1 MVTLWKHYSI
11 GLIVFQKQKRLY
23 IDTVFQNNT
32 LDEEEIVMKKIR
44 VTNTNGIATVE
55 INNPPVNIL
64 TIDLINELNE
74 YVLSLKDDRDTKAVV
89 FKSLHES
96 FFIAHL
102 DLNVI
107 NGTQG
112 GQAACVEFNHLIANV
127 KKMKQLSIAVV
138 DGVAR
143 GGGNEF
149 VMSCDLAYGT
159 ENAAFAQP
167 ELFINIPTGG
177 QGAVQFA
184 RRLGKNKALEALL
197 TGMDFTAEQA
207 AAENI
212 ITRYVPSSELEAYL
226 EQLLTVVR
234 GWEVRDIVMYKEIV
248 NSSIVDEEAGAE
260 LELRYFL
267 ERAKEEKTQTIIHAF
282 LKHGG
287 QTEREAQDIQGI
299 FVDTAAELS
308 E

>member
-1 MVTLWKHYSI
+1 MKTLSI
-11 GLIVFQKQKRLY
+11 TQQ
-23 IDTVFQNNT
+23 
-32 LDEEEIVMKKIR
+32 
-44 VTNTNGIATVE
+44 NGIATVE
-55 INNPPVNIL
+55 INNPPVNVL
-64 TIDLINELNE
+64 TIDLINEINE
-74 YVLSLKDDRDTKAVV
+74 FVLSLKDDRDTKVVV

-96 FFIAHL
+96 FFLAHL

-112 GQAACVEFNHLIANV
+112 GQAASIEFNHMIANI
-127 KKMKQLSIAVV
+127 KAMKQVSVAVV

-149 VMSCDLAYGT
+149 VMACDLAYGT

-167 ELFINIPTGG
+167 EIQVNIPTGG

-184 RRLGKNKALEALL
+184 RRMGKNKALQALL
-197 TGMDFTAEQA
+197 LGNDFTAQQA
-207 AAENI
+207 EPLNI
-212 ITRYVPSSELEAYL
+212 ISQFVPKAELDGFLAATL
-226 EQLLTVVR
+226 GVISQL
-234 GWEVRDIVMYKEIV
+234 EVRDIVMYKEIIAT
-248 NSSIVDEEAGAE
+248 SIKDEDAGAE

-267 ERAKEEKTQTIIHAF
+267 ERAKEQKTAAIIDAF

-287 QTEREAQDIQGI
+287 QTEREAKDIQGI

-308 E
+308 R

>member
-1 MVTLWKHYSI
+1 M
-11 GLIVFQKQKRLY
+11 
-23 IDTVFQNNT
+23 NT
-32 LDEEEIVMKKIR
+32 LTITKQSGVAR
-44 VTNTNGIATVE
+44 VQ

-64 TIDLINELNE
+64 TINLINEMNAFL
-74 YVLSLKDDRDTKAVV
+74 LSLKDDREIKVVV
-89 FKSLHES
+89 FESSHEA

-112 GQAACVEFNHLIANV
+112 GQAASIEFNHMIANI
-127 KKMKQLSIAVV
+127 KSMKQLSIAVV

-167 ELFINIPTGG
+167 ELYINIPTGG

-184 RRLGKNKALEALL
+184 RRLGKGKALQALL
-197 TGMDFTAEQA
+197 TGADFTAAQA
-207 AAENI
+207 ESLNI
-212 ITRYVPSSELEAYL
+212 ITQYVEKTNMEAFL
-226 EQLLTVVR
+226 KSILSVIS
-234 GWEVRDIVMYKEIV
+234 GWEIRDIVMYKEIIAA
-248 NSSIVDEEAGAE
+248 SIKNEDVGIE

-267 ERAKEEKTQTIIHAF
+267 ERAKEEKTQTIIAAF

-287 QTEREAQDIQGI
+287 QTQREAKDIKGI
-299 FVDTAAELS
+299 FIDTGIELS
-308 E
+308 K